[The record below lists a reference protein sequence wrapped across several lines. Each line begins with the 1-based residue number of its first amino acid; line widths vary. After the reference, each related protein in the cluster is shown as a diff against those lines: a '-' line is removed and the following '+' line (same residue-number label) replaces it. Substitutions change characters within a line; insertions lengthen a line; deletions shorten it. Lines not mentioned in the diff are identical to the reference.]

1 MMKEYT
7 QAHKKA
13 TPEDHCSREASIVV
27 MKPLSHQ
34 TNPALSFSPWNQTSE
49 VENMCSREYNGSQR
63 STLTP
68 HGGSEI
74 EDLSKSSIE
83 YVCDTSDHYTL
94 EERVDG
100 FRTSKRI
107 GHKSKVSSELG
118 ECDQECGLQ
127 TWLPGSP
134 LHGRKFYASSVSR
147 STVLPDPRVTFTG
160 MSRTLER
167 QSLHGKKDIPASEDK
182 TKVRATLMTSK
193 SQSSSE
199 LMMRRAN
206 EDTIKAIRGSR
217 PEGNPATSYPQ
228 TAFLQVPSASR
239 TYFSKVPTE
248 VALLQP
254 RRKPG
259 KLSHCRQTTRLPL
272 TPDKKTVE
280 SATTSHTRHLPADSL
295 NSDHQLVQTQRSH
308 LIGEEA
314 IPPLETTKSIAAS
327 PLGITT
333 RSSGAKPTNIT
344 EEIQEPLSI
353 ECPKTTIQSFRC
365 KAIINQDR
373 EDNPAL
379 MFQISSASGPS
390 FSRSQEAEVSDQPSP
405 PKNLKTVF
413 FYFDLLSGSGMSD
426 SGTQE
431 SLQNTGEVLN
441 I

>member
-1 MMKEYT
+1 MMKENT
-7 QAHKKA
+7 EVHKKA

-34 TNPALSFSPWNQTSE
+34 TNPALSFSPWNQTRE

-83 YVCDTSDHYTL
+83 YISDLSDHYKL

-100 FRTSKRI
+100 FRTSRRI
-107 GHKSKVSSELG
+107 GQKSKVSSELG
-118 ECDQECGLQ
+118 ECDQECGLK

-147 STVLPDPRVTFTG
+147 STVLPDPRVTCTG

-167 QSLHGKKDIPASEDK
+167 QSLHGKNDILASEDK

-199 LMMRRAN
+199 LMRRRAN

-280 SATTSHTRHLPADSL
+280 SATTSHTHHLHADSL

-308 LIGEEA
+308 LIAEEA

-327 PLGITT
+327 PLRITT
-333 RSSGAKPTNIT
+333 RSSGAKPTNVT
-344 EEIQEPLSI
+344 EEIQEPLSM
-353 ECPKTTIQSFRC
+353 ESPKTTIQSFRC

-373 EDNPAL
+373 EYNPAL
-379 MFQISSASGPS
+379 MIQISSASGPTI
-390 FSRSQEAEVSDQPSP
+390 SRSQEAEVSDP
-405 PKNLKTVF
+405 PPAPQKT
-413 FYFDLLSGSGMSD
+413 
-426 SGTQE
+426 
-431 SLQNTGEVLN
+431 
-441 I
+441 